1 MTFEC
6 VDIRQI
12 VSLAGTNHQESRRVP
27 SLKLRLQPWL
37 KLSIACVCLFLGP
50 RLLHDSPPLIFA
62 TGLALLL
69 RVPAYCYLAWCDF
82 QALKEARV
90 TMTLRWYLQ
99 DYWREA
105 PIGTHAA

>member
-12 VSLAGTNHQESRRVP
+12 GSLVGTNHQESRRTP

-37 KLSIACVCLFLGP
+37 KAAIACACLALGP
-50 RLLHDSPPLIFA
+50 RLLYDAPPLIQFV
-62 TGLALLL
+62 GFALLI
-69 RVPAYCYLAWCDF
+69 RVPAYCYLAWCDYR
-82 QALKEARV
+82 ALKEARV
-90 TMTLRWYLQ
+90 AMTLRWYLE

-105 PIGTHAA
+105 PAERHAA